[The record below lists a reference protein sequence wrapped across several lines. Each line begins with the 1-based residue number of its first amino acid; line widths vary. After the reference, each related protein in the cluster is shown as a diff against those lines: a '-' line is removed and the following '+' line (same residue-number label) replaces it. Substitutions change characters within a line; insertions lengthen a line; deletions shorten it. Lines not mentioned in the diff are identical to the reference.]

1 MPLRHPSATAV
12 TATDMEDVHRG
23 RYLPG
28 EMPIFYD
35 ELGPAGAGHS
45 TIVLVHGG
53 VFSGSCYL
61 TTPDGRPGWAYD
73 FVRHGYR
80 VVVPD
85 WPGVG
90 RSSSVPPDE
99 VDGRAVARALGALL
113 EHLGQRTVLLV
124 HSMSGP
130 YGFRLLE
137 THGHLIRALIAVAPG
152 PPGNIQPVS
161 EAVRMTET
169 EIEMAKPYGNVVIP
183 RTGVWRPTREFAIR
197 KLIGASTRF
206 DPDHLPGLLAQTVPI
221 PVQLLMGRAN
231 LRGAQLVVERR
242 DRFED
247 KPVLVL
253 TGENDTDHPREADL
267 ATVKWLR
274 GLGADV
280 DYNFLSEHGVHG
292 NGHMLM
298 SEDNSSEIADIAA
311 TWLTGQLADS

>member
-1 MPLRHPSATAV
+1 
-12 TATDMEDVHRG
+12 MESFHRARYAPG
-23 RYLPG
+23 RVPV
-28 EMPIFYD
+28 FYE
-35 ELGPAGAGHS
+35 ELGPADTGHP

-53 VFSGSCYL
+53 GFSGSCYL

-85 WPGVG
+85 WPAVG
-90 RSSSVPPDE
+90 RSASVPPDE
-99 VDGRAVARALGALL
+99 VDGRTMAQALGTLL

-130 YGFRLLE
+130 YGFRMLE
-137 THGHLIRALIAVAPG
+137 THGHLIQALIAVAPG

-161 EAVRMTET
+161 EVLRETET
-169 EIEMAKPYGNVVIP
+169 EIEIATPSVNLVIP

-197 KLIGASTRF
+197 KLVGASARL
-206 DPDHLPGLLAQTVPI
+206 DADNLPGLLAQTAPI
-221 PVQLLMGRAN
+221 PVQLLMGRNN

-242 DRFED
+242 DRFEG

-253 TGENDTDHPREADL
+253 TGENDADHPREADL
-267 ATVKWLR
+267 ATVEWLR
-274 GLGADV
+274 GLGANV
-280 DYNFLSEHGVHG
+280 DYHFLGDHGIHG

-298 SEDNSSEIADIAA
+298 SEDNSNEIADIAA
-311 TWLTGQLADS
+311 AWLTGQPADS